1 MAKVK
6 TEAVEGVITAVEPV
20 PVAVASSMATGF
32 IQGSSPVAIPPPNHP
47 YVSPKPSLGRI
58 VIFKLSEQNAAEIN
72 RRRTTGYSIGE
83 RIKINSNS
91 NTIWPLGAQAH
102 IGNEVSAGDELP
114 AIVVKVHDI
123 GVIQTT
129 IRMQVFLD
137 GNDTYW
143 AQVVEEGD
151 GEGQWHWPSRG

>member
-20 PVAVASSMATGF
+20 PVAVASSMATEF
-32 IQGSSPVAIPPPNHP
+32 IQGSSPVAIPPPNPP

-58 VIFKLSEQNAAEIN
+58 VIFGLSEQNAAEIN
-72 RRRTTGYSIGE
+72 RRRTSPYSIGE

-102 IGNEVSAGDELP
+102 IGNEVSAGESFP
-114 AIVVKVHDI
+114 AMVVSCGLEDSSVNL
-123 GVIQTT
+123 
-129 IRMQVFLD
+129 QVFLD

-143 AQVVEEGD
+143 AQAVEEGD
-151 GEGQWHWPSRG
+151 GEGQWQWPVRV

>member
-20 PVAVASSMATGF
+20 PVAVASSMATEF
-32 IQGSSPVAIPPPNHP
+32 IQGSSAIAIPPPNPP

-102 IGNEVSAGDELP
+102 IGNEVSAGDEFP
-114 AIVVKVHDI
+114 MAVVRVWSDTCVN
-123 GVIQTT
+123 G
-129 IRMQVFLD
+129 QVLLD

-143 AQVVEEGD
+143 ATSVSH
-151 GEGQWHWPSRG
+151 GEHNGMWQWPVRG